1 MILTSY
7 MNDAVWKLLAGLL
20 LGLLWG
26 GLGVG
31 LLAWAL
37 WQWLIGRS
45 SALDICT
52 HEKHLKP
59 APARSPAD

>member
-1 MILTSY
+1 

-31 LLAWAL
+31 LLARAL
-37 WQWLIGRS
+37 WQWLIGQS
-45 SALDICT
+45 SALDI
-52 HEKHLKP
+52 
-59 APARSPAD
+59 